1 MVGLIF
7 FNSKYRFDFNFP
19 SNKLF
24 LDNIDIMKK
33 VLLMLFLVQLIN
45 FQTKRRILFYVKQS

>member
-45 FQTKRRILFYVKQS
+45 FQTKRRILFLC